1 MSGIAHIVARAVGD
15 DPHTLAVLAL
25 ADAMKSDGPA
35 PVFASVARERV
46 VGMKAVS
53 QLAAA
58 KPALLVYHQQVA
70 APALVSRLVERRLVE
85 RRTRLAVVHG
95 DPRPDLIAQRDLQRL
110 AAAGAVGIATSA
122 RAESRLHDA
131 GFERVS
137 RVPPVVARDRLA
149 AVGSYAPTSNH
160 VAVALRG
167 PLILTVD
174 DVATAANAARVV
186 QAYHVLRTYLVR
198 TGHLAIE
205 VPEIADTNE
214 PAFETLQREIW
225 GLRLMDAWAHRLAV
239 IGERAAYTR
248 GAAVFVSTDPAS
260 GDVRHA
266 LAAMADGVPVV
277 AAADENAALELG
289 DGALLLPPDAG
300 AALIAEAVADLLN
313 DEARRARLAA
323 AASRTADRYAA
334 EVVAPLWRAA
344 LAA

>member
-35 PVFASVARERV
+35 PVFASVSRERV
-46 VGMKAVS
+46 VGVKAVS

-58 KPALLVYHQQVA
+58 KPALLVYHQQGA
-70 APALVSRLVERRLVE
+70 APALVSRLVESRLVE
-85 RRTRLAVVHG
+85 HGTRLAVVHG
-95 DPRPDLIAQRDLQRL
+95 DPRPDPIAQRDLRTL
-110 AAAGAVGIATSA
+110 AGAGAVGVATSA

-137 RVPPVVARDRLA
+137 RVPPVVAGERLA
-149 AVGSYAPTSNH
+149 AVDSYAPTSNH
-160 VAVALRG
+160 IAVVLRG

-198 TGHLAIE
+198 AGHLAIE
-205 VPEIADTNE
+205 VPEIADTSV
-214 PAFETLQREIW
+214 PAFGTLQREIW
-225 GLRLMDAWAHRLAV
+225 GLRLVDAWAHRLAV
-239 IGERAAYTR
+239 VGERAAYTR
-248 GAAVFVSTDPAS
+248 GAAVFVTADPAS

-266 LAAMADGVPVV
+266 LAAMAEGVPVV
-277 AAADENAALELG
+277 AAADERASSELG
-289 DGALLLPPDAG
+289 DGALLLPPDSG
-300 AALIAEAVADLLN
+300 PALIAEAVADLLN
-313 DEARRARLAA
+313 DEARRSRLAA
-323 AASRTADRYAA
+323 AASRTADRYAP
-334 EVVAPLWRAA
+334 ETVAPLWRAA